1 VAEFLAKFLDFHM
14 KKAGGQ
20 AGISDENL
28 IKIIDEV
35 LILFRIV
42 NAKDIFEEFY
52 QRGLCRRL
60 LLKKSASYDSEK
72 MMVLKLK
79 TECGDQFTTKVE
91 GMLKDLTSSDNFMKE
106 YIAVRGGK
114 MRTQNID
121 VDFHVLGSNC
131 WPISQSVQCK
141 VPKLLSGFQEDFEK
155 YYKSRN

>member
-1 VAEFLAKFLDFHM
+1 MAVNEGFSNFLNIEPNIVAEFLAKFLDFHM
-14 KKAGGQ
+14 KKSGGQ

-42 NAKDIFEEFY
+42 EAKDIFEEFY

-79 TECGDQFTTKVE
+79 TECGDQFITKVE

-106 YIAVRGGK
+106 YIAVKGGK
-114 MRTQNID
+114 MCTQNIE

-131 WPISQSVQCK
+131 WPIS
-141 VPKLLSGFQEDFEK
+141 
-155 YYKSRN
+155 